1 MKTLAFSLALLC
13 SLLTT
18 SAAEATWPG
27 ANGSIVFSRTAGA
40 GLNSGSDI
48 WLATPSGAER
58 RLTAS
63 PDADET
69 AATFSPDGR
78 TIAYVRRQNGDADIW
93 LMRSDGSG
101 KRPLVAGELDEF
113 QPTFF
118 PSGRSLAY
126 TVYDGERGWTIYTV
140 RRDGTKRHWLVQNAS
155 FPIASPKG
163 RLLAYSSYG
172 DGGGVH
178 LLNLRTRKARRLT
191 TGSAQEL
198 DFSPNGRRILFTG
211 QRRCKAGGT
220 LRFQLLVIG
229 LSGRHARFL
238 TRRCGSEG
246 ISGTWSPN
254 GARILYT
261 RKTQRGRALEFRL
274 RMLTT
279 GGAPAFG
286 APHHV
291 RGKQEYYPDW
301 QPLG

>member
-1 MKTLAFSLALLC
+1 MKRLTLVLILLC
-13 SLLTT
+13 SLLMVP
-18 SAAEATWPG
+18 AAEATWPG

-40 GLNSGSDI
+40 GLNSRSDI
-48 WLATPSGAER
+48 WLAARSGVER

-78 TIAYVRRQNGDADIW
+78 TIAYVRRENGDADVW

-126 TVYDGERGWTIYTV
+126 TVYDGERGWTVYTV
-140 RRDGTKRHWLVQNAS
+140 RRDGTNRRRLVQNAT
-155 FPIASPKG
+155 FPIASPRG

-178 LLNLRTRKARRLT
+178 LLNLRSHKARRLT

-198 DFSPNGRRILFTG
+198 DFSPDGRRILFTG
-211 QRRCKAGGT
+211 QRRCTSGAT
-220 LRFQLLVIG
+220 LRFQLLRVG

-238 TRRCGSEG
+238 TRGCGSEG

-254 GARILYT
+254 GTKILYT
-261 RKTQRGRALEFRL
+261 RKTQRGRALDFRL
-274 RMLTT
+274 RMLTA
-279 GGAPAFG
+279 GGAPAYG
-286 APHHV
+286 APRHA

-301 QPLG
+301 QPR